1 MYVKGGAG
9 LGIIGRSGCLQGWGR
24 TCIPFIE
31 MEKINSSCSIVPYK
45 AMNGLLFFFP
55 SISRKAPV
63 PSTSF

>member
-45 AMNGLLFFFP
+45 AMNTFFFF
-55 SISRKAPV
+55 SFISRKTPV